1 MIVGTA
7 GHVDHGKT
15 ALVRALTGVDT
26 DRLKEEKERG
36 ISIDIGFAY
45 VPTDDGSIMGFV
57 DVPGHERFVRNML
70 AGATGID
77 FVLLVVAA
85 DDGVMPQT
93 REHLAIV
100 DLLGVQ
106 RAFVALTKIDLV
118 SPAQLAAA
126 ADEIRA
132 ELRATALAHCEI
144 FPVSVVTQQGV
155 AELRA
160 ALLAAAAGTPARSAH
175 GRFRL
180 TVDRCFSLPGPGTIV
195 TGPVSSGAVEVGD
208 AVLVSPVGLSA
219 RVRSIHA
226 QGTPVE
232 RGTIG
237 QRCALNLV
245 GDGVTRHAIERGA
258 VVLDPSL
265 HAPTTRIDATLR
277 VLPGERK
284 ALAHWTAV
292 RLHHAAADVAA
303 RIAVLEAQTDP
314 GGASQAISPG
324 QTGRAQLVL
333 EQPVAAAVGD
343 RFVVRDAGGTR
354 TLGGGRFVDLRPP
367 QRRRRTPERLAQL
380 DALAR
385 DDARDALAAA
395 IERWPL
401 FVDVTAFAR
410 DRALDDAQTQALL
423 AAVPHVRLYVGG
435 STVALSRETW
445 NRVAGSCRSALE
457 TAHSAHPELPG
468 LTETQLSAQMQPRL
482 PPPVMASAVRALV
495 ESGALLS
502 DGGAV
507 RLPEHRFALD
517 DRDRRA
523 WLRIGPLLSDAER
536 FRPRRVGE
544 IAMQLRMPVGEVRR
558 VLKALAR
565 QRVVVEVAL
574 DRFFKRE
581 TVDELRTI
589 VVALARS
596 QKEGAFAV
604 WQFRDRLDNGR
615 KIAIEILEYFDGRG
629 LTLRDGDLRRLNPRR
644 LDWQEPANDS
654 AGARAK

>member
-45 VPTDDGSIMGFV
+45 APAADGSIMGFV
-57 DVPGHERFVRNML
+57 DVPGHEKFVRNML

-77 FVLLVVAA
+77 FLLLVVAA

-93 REHLAIV
+93 REHLAIA

-106 RAFVALTKIDLV
+106 RGLVALTKIDLV
-118 SPAQLAAA
+118 SSEQLAAA

-132 ELRATALAHCEI
+132 ELRPTALAKSGV
-144 FPVSVVTQQGV
+144 FPVSVVTQQGI

-160 ALLAAAAGTPARSAH
+160 ALLAAVATTPARRAH

-195 TGPVSSGAVEVGD
+195 TGPVTSGAVAVGD
-208 AVLVSPVGLSA
+208 ILLVSPVGLSA

-232 RGTIG
+232 RGTMG

-245 GDGVTRHAIERGA
+245 GDGVSRHAIERGA

-265 HAPTTRIDATLR
+265 HAPTARIDATLR
-277 VLPGERK
+277 VLAEERK

-303 RIAVLEAQTDP
+303 RIAVLEAQTNP
-314 GGASQAISPG
+314 RGTGQAIAPG
-324 QTGRAQLVL
+324 QTGLAQLVL
-333 EQPVAAAVGD
+333 EQPIAAAAGD
-343 RFVVRDAGGTR
+343 RFVVRDASGTR

-367 QRRRRTPERLAQL
+367 QRRRRTPQRLAQL
-380 DALAR
+380 DALGR
-385 DDARDALAAA
+385 DDPREALAAA
-395 IERWPL
+395 IERWP
-401 FVDVTAFAR
+401 FAVDVTAFAR
-410 DRALDDAQTQALL
+410 DRALDDSETQSLL

-435 STVALSRETW
+435 ATVALSRETW
-445 NRVAGSCRSALE
+445 DKIAGSCRTALQA
-457 TAHSAHPELPG
+457 AHRAHPELPG
-468 LTETQLSAQMQPRL
+468 LTETQLLAQLQPRL

-495 ESGALLS
+495 ESGALRS

-517 DRDRRA
+517 ERDRHA
-523 WLRIGPLLSDAER
+523 WLRIAPLVSDAER
-536 FRPRRVGE
+536 FRPPRVGE
-544 IAMQLRMPVGEVRR
+544 IALQLRMPVGEVRR
-558 VLKALAR
+558 VMKALAR

-574 DRFFKRE
+574 DRFFKHE
-581 TVDELRTI
+581 TVEELCTI

-596 QKEGAFAV
+596 QKEGTFAV

-644 LDWQEPANDS
+644 LDWQSPATDS
-654 AGARAK
+654 ADLRAR